1 MPVNFFKFANIRT
14 HSSSLNFI
22 RFIPLKMINSTGLV
36 KRQQNLA
43 RLLFVNA
50 LIVLTTNSVSVGLR
64 RLRTYREHEITKE
77 NPGMA
82 YKKKNFSPSEVSTNP
97 GKKIRACFIKGVFV
111 LTRCHTVPALSEAGK
126 AQKNRF
132 DMPSSELASTLNS
145 FAEKTGMEL
154 SYHYLYGSERKI

>member
-1 MPVNFFKFANIRT
+1 MIFMGGVDFK
-14 HSSSLNFI
+14 
-22 RFIPLKMINSTGLV
+22 
-36 KRQQNLA
+36 LA

-64 RLRTYREHEITKE
+64 LLRTYREHETTKE

-82 YKKKNFSPSEVSTNP
+82 NKKKNFSPSEVSTNP

-126 AQKNRF
+126 AQKIRF
-132 DMPSSELASTLNS
+132 DMPSSDLASALNS